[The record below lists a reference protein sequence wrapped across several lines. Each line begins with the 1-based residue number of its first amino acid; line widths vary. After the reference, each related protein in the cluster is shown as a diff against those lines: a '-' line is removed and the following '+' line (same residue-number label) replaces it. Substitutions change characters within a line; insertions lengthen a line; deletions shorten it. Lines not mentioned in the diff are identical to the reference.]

1 MRPGGIPVLL
11 AAAAVLAIP
20 ALADNGPPAAAG
32 GEKAPASPHPKAV
45 VAAYDHDFG
54 KLKPGTPI
62 AYRFEIRNEGDA
74 VLEIRGVKPSC
85 GCTSA
90 SFDSTVAPG
99 KTGGITLA
107 VKKTDVYKG
116 GIAKGATVLT
126 NDPDLS
132 SFRLTLKADFSP
144 GK

>member
-1 MRPGGIPVLL
+1 MKSGGIPVLL
-11 AAAAVLAIP
+11 AALAVLAVP
-20 ALADNGPPAAAG
+20 VLADDAPPPAAG
-32 GEKAPASPHPKAV
+32 HGKAPAHPHPKAV
-45 VAAYDHDFG
+45 LASLEHDFG
-54 KLKPGTPI
+54 KQKPGTPI
-62 AYRFEIRNEGDA
+62 EYRFEVKNEGDA

-85 GCTSA
+85 GCTTA

-132 SFRLTLKADFSP
+132 SFHLTLRADF
-144 GK
+144 GTE